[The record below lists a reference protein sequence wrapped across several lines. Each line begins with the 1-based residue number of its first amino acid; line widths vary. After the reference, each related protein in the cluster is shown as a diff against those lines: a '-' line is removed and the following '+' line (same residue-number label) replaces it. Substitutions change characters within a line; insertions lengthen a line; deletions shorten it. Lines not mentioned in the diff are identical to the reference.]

1 MPPKPNPHHGRRR
14 LAFEAL
20 EGRRVLA
27 ALSMPWPEPDGI
39 SISFLPDGTSVGA
52 QASQLYA
59 TLDALLPRAEWQ
71 ETVLRAFQTWAAT
84 SNVNFLLTSDSGLPV
99 GVLGFKQGDPRFG
112 DVRIG
117 AIAMGAD
124 VLATANPYDAFV
136 ANTWVGDIF
145 LNSATLAGVSASDP
159 AGSLFAIMLH
169 EAGHVIGAQ
178 HSDDPASAMF
188 ARIQTSGSQGLTPA
202 DALQL
207 QSQYGVRRPD
217 AFEGDLGN
225 DTLARA
231 TPLALQEATGN
242 LYVARVAADLTTAA
256 DVDIYQVNL
265 PAGVDRVDVSLTASG
280 ASLVTGRLTILD
292 AHDNPVAA
300 AATQDP
306 MHNDLSLTID
316 RGQVG
321 DTYYVRIEAARP
333 DLFGVGAYHLEVA
346 PHSDAPVQ
354 PLPVADDPPLG
365 NLPQLLATTPGYVE
379 HTYYEAITTLD
390 AFRPAVSYRFRSADL
405 GPDLNNV
412 FTVVVEGY
420 GNTAPLDIQI
430 TDDLGQAVAGQ
441 FLVSDTNHWQIQI
454 PNARSAADYV
464 IRVAADVSQ
473 GPVEVEV
480 EVDFALDGSHQET
493 FVSDALLTGETE
505 VAQTLLVNQSQ
516 QFHLTLAG
524 SDYSQ
529 PVETGVR
536 MTIEDSQGN
545 EVFSMTAADGA
556 VRTGDVFLNQGAY
569 TVRFTRAGAG
579 RETLFFQLSGAV
591 QSSAIGPMLRDTT
604 LEAVSTPVDAALAQL
619 SFYWLPARFSD
630 VADARTVSRELR
642 TAAIFTP
649 LLQALNAGGTSAASR
664 VDTAAG
670 GGALTP
676 RSGAGD
682 ASSQLKPS
690 ATASGGLDRLTAVSR
705 GADGNDEGSE
715 DASADRSKRAAP
727 PRKNPLTPQDKQPTR
742 KAKPPTS
749 QPAAEER
756 SIPPTTK
763 KTDQPSAADEAADE
777 GSSGVDPGQAQT
789 QLSPPALPPG
799 PTWQRWLLTA
809 ATVGM
814 AWSGSSRAKKS
825 AADAQ
830 ALDRRWAEFVR
841 QITNRQS

>member
-1 MPPKPNPHHGRRR
+1 MTRKPHPHHGRRR

-27 ALSMPWPEPDGI
+27 GLSMPWPEPDGI
-39 SISFLPDGTSVGA
+39 TVSFLPDGTTVGE
-52 QASQLYA
+52 QTSQLYA
-59 TLDALLPRAEWQ
+59 TLDALMPRAEWQ

-84 SNVNFLLTSDSGLPV
+84 TNVNFALTADGGLPV

-136 ANTWVGDIF
+136 ANTWVGDVF
-145 LNSATLAGVSASDP
+145 LNSAAPAGALASQP

-169 EAGHVIGAQ
+169 EAGHVLGAQ

-188 ARIQTSGSQGLTPA
+188 AHIQARGSQGLSPA
-202 DALQL
+202 DVLQV

-217 AFEGDLGN
+217 EFEGALGN
-225 DTLARA
+225 DTLASA

-280 ASLVTGRLTILD
+280 VSLVTSRLTILD
-292 AHDNPVAA
+292 AHGNPVAA
-300 AATQDP
+300 AATQNP
-306 MHNDLSLTID
+306 LHNDLSLTVD
-316 RGQVG
+316 RAQVG

-333 DLFGVGAYHLEVA
+333 DAFGVGAYHLELA
-346 PHSDAPVQ
+346 PHSDAPAQ
-354 PLPVADDPPLG
+354 PLPVADDPPLE

-379 HTYYEAITTLD
+379 HTYYEASTTLD
-390 AFRPAVSYRFRSADL
+390 AFRPAVSYRVRSVDL

-420 GNTAPLDIQI
+420 GNASPLDIQI
-430 TDDLGQAVAGQ
+430 MDDTGQAVSGQ
-441 FLVSDTNHWQIQI
+441 FLVSELDHWQLQV
-454 PNARSAADYV
+454 PNVRSAADYV

-480 EVDFALDGSHQET
+480 EVDFALDSSHQEM
-493 FVSDALLTGETE
+493 FVSDALTSDETE
-505 VAQTLLVNQSQ
+505 VAHTLLVNQSQ

-536 MTIEDSQGN
+536 MTIEDSQGAV
-545 EVFSMTAADGA
+545 VFALSAADGS
-556 VRTGDVFLNQGAY
+556 VRTGDVFLNQGVY

-579 RETLFFQLSGAV
+579 REKLFFQLSGAV

-642 TAAIFTP
+642 TAAVFAP
-649 LLQALNAGGTSAASR
+649 LLQALSASGAAGAGR
-664 VDTAAG
+664 VDAAVG
-670 GGALTP
+670 GPVASP
-676 RSGAGD
+676 RSGVGD
-682 ASSQLKPS
+682 ASSQLKLNAP
-690 ATASGGLDRLTAVSR
+690 ASGGLDRLTAVS
-705 GADGNDEGSE
+705 GGSNGNEEGSE
-715 DASADRSKRAAP
+715 DAPANRSKRVAP
-727 PRKNPLTPQDKQPTR
+727 TRKNPLTPSDKQPTR

-749 QPAAEER
+749 QPAKEG
-756 SIPPTTK
+756 SV
-763 KTDQPSAADEAADE
+763 PSATKHPDHPSVADEAADAV
-777 GSSGVDPGQAQT
+777 SGDIDPRPAQT
-789 QLSPPALPPG
+789 KLSPTALPLG
-799 PTWQRWLLTA
+799 PTWQRWLLAA

-814 AWSGSSRAKKS
+814 AWTGSPRAKKS
-825 AADAQ
+825 ASDAQ
-830 ALDRRWAEFVR
+830 ALDRRWAEIVR
-841 QITNRQS
+841 QMTNRRR